1 MKTFDIDECA
11 EFLKIDS
18 TTVSEMAGMG
28 ELPGARIGR
37 GWVFLE
43 EDLVEYLRTQVRA
56 QRRERQ
62 STRFEKQQGEGGNT
76 DQDNLTSF
84 PNLPHN
90 RRGRRDMP
98 PDRPHSFADQD
109 SPLSSHLGG

>member
-11 EFLKIDS
+11 EFLKVDS
-18 TTVSEMAGMG
+18 TTVSDMAGMG

-43 EDLVEYLRTQVRA
+43 EDLVEYVRTQVRY

-62 STRFEKQQGEGGNT
+62 SAQFEKQQGERDNT
-76 DQDNLTSF
+76 DQDNPTGF
-84 PNLPHN
+84 PSVLHN
-90 RRGRRDMP
+90 MRSRRDIP
-98 PDRPHSFADQD
+98 PDRPISFTNQD
-109 SPLSSHLGG
+109 SPLSSHL